1 MQHGNT
7 KTPNTHHDWRR
18 NSFVRTQIATKTHFL
33 QTKPPFLTG
42 NCYLRKQL
50 VSHQQLCIPYR
61 MLSRQVARLS
71 VGDSYFCTRT
81 EEEGDSS
88 HLSAC
93 IWCYH
98 NDYKRWLAAVLAF
111 LTTDLYPIVDYSQ
124 AISQVPPKQCRL
136 DALDLQHLLS
146 LVLLC
151 ILAVYMLSSIV
162 YLFVLSS
169 IVYRC
174 LPRARISFDFPYHYY
189 IPKSFVLNMTI
200 NCYFSIMYFCHNNYV
215 ITNLF
220 RTSAF
225 YCLFPVI
232 RPIHLY

>member
-124 AISQVPPKQCRL
+124 VPPKQCRL

-169 IVYRC
+169 INCVSLSPSCPHFIRFSVPLLYSKEFC
-174 LPRARISFDFPYHYY
+174 PKYDNKLLLFYY
-189 IPKSFVLNMTI
+189 VFLS
-200 NCYFSIMYFCHNNYV
+200 
-215 ITNLF
+215 
-220 RTSAF
+220 
-225 YCLFPVI
+225 
-232 RPIHLY
+232 